1 VDGIRLEIL
10 VGLWRLED
18 FVERVDVD
26 KAHGEAVS
34 FRIGGLSIKVRKAT
48 KGKIE
53 AEKST

>member
-1 VDGIRLEIL
+1 MEIL